1 MMNRRSILTGVA
13 ALGAAPIIL
22 SQMKVSTAAAAVP
35 KVGPMADPAGVK
47 IAADFFKAVIPRA
60 EISLVTSQMAVDMAR
75 NANAKEFAGF
85 ELGEAI
91 TVDMVIK
98 DMGITSPALGN
109 DATGLFAS
117 LKSAG
122 ESTEFDR
129 TYIAF
134 QLANHEYLRNLA
146 DGYLHNTVASPDVTE
161 KHGRHLASLM
171 LAVFKEHTAIC
182 KRLSGEVGA

>member
-1 MMNRRSILTGVA
+1 MNRRSVLTGFA
-13 ALGAAPIIL
+13 AVGAAPLML
-22 SQMKVSTAAAAVP
+22 SRMSPSLAAGP
-35 KVGPMADPAGVK
+35 EVGPMADPAGAK
-47 IAADFFKAVIPRA
+47 TAADFFKAVIPRA

-91 TVDMVIK
+91 AVDMVIK
-98 DMGITSPALGN
+98 DMDITSPVLGA
-109 DATGLFAS
+109 DATALFAS

-122 ESTEFDR
+122 ESDEFDR

-146 DGYLHNTVASPDVTE
+146 DGYLHNTVASSDMAE

-171 LAVFKEHTAIC
+171 LGVFKEHTAIC
-182 KRLSGEVGA
+182 KRISGELGA

>member
-1 MMNRRSILTGVA
+1 MNRRLMLTGVA
-13 ALGAAPIIL
+13 AFGAAPLIL
-22 SQMKVSTAAAAVP
+22 SQAKVSLAAVP
-35 KVGPMADPAGVK
+35 EVGPMADPAGVK
-47 IAADFFKAVIPRA
+47 TAADFFQAVIPRA
-60 EISLVTSQMAVDMAR
+60 EISLVTSQMAVDMAS
-75 NANAKEFAGF
+75 NKNAKEFAGF

-98 DMGITSPALGN
+98 DMDITSPALGN
-109 DATGLFAS
+109 DVNALFAE

-122 ESTEFDR
+122 ESQAFDR

-146 DGYLHNTVASPDVTE
+146 DGYLHNTVASPDMAE

-171 LAVFKEHTAIC
+171 LGVFKEHTAIC
-182 KRLSGEVGA
+182 KRISGELGA

>member
-1 MMNRRSILTGVA
+1 MNRRSVLTSFV
-13 ALGAAPIIL
+13 ALGAAPLIL
-22 SQMKVSTAAAAVP
+22 AQMNASMAAIP
-35 KVGPMADPAGVK
+35 EVGPMADPAGVK
-47 IAADFFKAVIPRA
+47 TAVDFFKAVIPRA

-91 TVDMVIK
+91 TVDMIIK

-109 DATGLFAS
+109 DVTALFAN
-117 LKSAG
+117 LKTAG
-122 ESTEFDR
+122 EGTEFDR

-146 DGYLHNTVASPDVTE
+146 DGYLHNTVASPDMAE
-161 KHGRHLASLM
+161 KHGRHMASLM
-171 LAVFKEHTAIC
+171 LGVFKEHTAIC
-182 KRLSGEVGA
+182 KRISGEVGA